1 MQYTDKLR
9 LKLLELT
16 DSPPDIT
23 ELNSNWILLEELIQ
37 ELEAA
42 IENANYIISDDGT
55 QKGRWGL
62 DDIGVYF
69 ETIDDEEGGG

>member
-1 MQYTDKLR
+1 M

-23 ELNSNWILLEELIQ
+23 ELNSNWELLDELIT
-37 ELEAA
+37 ELVEQIGKAG
-42 IENANYIISDDGT
+42 YITSDDGT
-55 QKGRWGL
+55 QKGRWGM

-69 ETIDDEEGGG
+69 ETVDDEEDNG

>member
-9 LKLLELT
+9 LKMLELT

-23 ELNSNWILLEELIQ
+23 ELNSNWILLDELLQ
-37 ELEAA
+37 ELKTA
-42 IENANYIISDDGT
+42 INNASYIVSDDGT

-62 DDIGVYF
+62 DEIGVYF